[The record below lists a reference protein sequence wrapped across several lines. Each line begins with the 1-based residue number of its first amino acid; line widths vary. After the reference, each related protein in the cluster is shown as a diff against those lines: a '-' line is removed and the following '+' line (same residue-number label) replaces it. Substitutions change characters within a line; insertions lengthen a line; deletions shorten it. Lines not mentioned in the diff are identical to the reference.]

1 MWRVLIIDDDFQ
13 VLEGMKKSIPWE
25 RLEAE
30 WAGEAMDGQEGLQ
43 KVKETSPDIII
54 TDIYMPVM
62 NGLEMIEQLKQEGF
76 SGEIVILSGYS
87 DFQYAR
93 QALRL
98 QVSDYLSKPVTMEE
112 LGSVLERVIRELESK
127 ELEKLEQEETRRRLM
142 MYEPFVQK
150 EWLKSVVTGTLERT
164 MAEESMEPVDV
175 ERWLRRKHVVMGIE
189 LMGTDRISNLTLTDW
204 SLFRFALANII
215 CEVLERDWPASDF
228 IELHSHHAAIV
239 FHIPLGQSDEEALD
253 RIRRIGGY
261 LAECTQ
267 TYLKLSIRT
276 GLGRVKTDWRQL
288 SDSTEEAFLDLLQ
301 QTLTGD
307 EGTRMSG
314 MSGMSGMEE
323 PAFTIRPIK
332 FYQEM
337 AEAIVYSKEEATL
350 AIVDAYLEQLRQMP
364 SITPAYLQYLCTELW
379 TILAYSLYST
389 GVVLDDLFPD
399 LPAAQEIAKVHTI
412 EGLREWL
419 QHKIHGIASHRGWS
433 EHSKHKDAIDFML
446 HYAHEHYA
454 EEIGLEDL
462 SKQLYLSRNYLN
474 RMFKKATGET
484 FTNYLIRVRMEKAKA
499 LLAEGKH
506 MIYEIAE
513 KVGYKNVAYFSSI
526 FKKHYGMNPSELGKK

>member
-30 WAGEAMDGQEGLQ
+30 WVGEAMDGQEGIQ

-62 NGLEMIEQLKQEGF
+62 NGLEMIEQLKQVGF
-76 SGEIVILSGYS
+76 AGEIIILSGYS

-98 QVSDYLSKPVTMEE
+98 QVSDYLSKPVTMDE
-112 LGSVLERVIRELESK
+112 LSSVLERAIHELETK
-127 ELEKLEQEETRRRLM
+127 ELAKLEQEETRRRLT

-150 EWLKSVVTGTLERT
+150 EWLKSVVTGTLGRSI
-164 MAEESMEPVDV
+164 AEEGMEPID
-175 ERWLRRKHVVMGIE
+175 EKAWLRKKHLIMGIE
-189 LMGTDRISNLTLTDW
+189 LMGTNRILNLTLMDW

-215 CEVLERDWPASDF
+215 CEVLERDWPQSEF

-239 FHIPLGQSDEEALD
+239 FHIPLEQEEAEA
-253 RIRRIGGY
+253 REIIRRIGEY
-261 LAECTQ
+261 IIACTQ
-267 TYLKLSIRT
+267 TYLKLSIRI
-276 GLGRVKTDWRQL
+276 GIGSMQEDWRQL

-301 QTLTGD
+301 QTLSED
-307 EGTRMSG
+307 RTRLSHTDAA
-314 MSGMSGMEE
+314 E
-323 PAFTIRPIK
+323 ADFTIRPIK
-332 FYQEM
+332 FYQEL
-337 AEAIVYSKEEATL
+337 AEAIVYAKEEETI
-350 AIVDAYLEQLRQMP
+350 AIVDDYLAQLRQMP
-364 SITPAYLQYLCTELW
+364 SVTPAYLQYLCSELW
-379 TILAYSLYST
+379 TILAYSLYNT
-389 GVVLDDLFPD
+389 GVVLDDLFPG
-399 LPAAQEIAKVHTI
+399 LPASQEITKIQTI
-412 EGLREWL
+412 DELRGWL
-419 QHKIHGIASHRGWS
+419 KNKISGISSQRGWS
-433 EHSKHKDAIDFML
+433 EHSKHKEAIDFMIQ
-446 HYAHEHYA
+446 YAHERYA
-454 EEIGLEDL
+454 EDIALEDL
-462 SKQLYLSRNYLN
+462 SKQLYLTRNYLN

-484 FTNYLIRVRMEKAKA
+484 FTNYLIRVRLEKAKV

>member
-30 WAGEAMDGQEGLQ
+30 WVGEAMDGEEGLR
-43 KVKETSPDIII
+43 VIRETSPDIVI

-62 NGLEMIEQLKQEGF
+62 NGLEMIEQLKQDGF
-76 SGEIVILSGYS
+76 QGEIVILSGYS

-112 LGSVLERVIRELESK
+112 LGEVLERVIRELETK
-127 ELEKLEQEETRRRLM
+127 ELEKLEQEQTRNRLM

-150 EWLKSVVTGTLERT
+150 EWLKSVVTGTLDRT
-164 MAEESMEPVDV
+164 MAEAHLLGPADSI
-175 ERWLRRKHVVMGIE
+175 WLKHKHLVMGIE
-189 LMGTDRISNLTLTDW
+189 LTGTDGVSNLTLTDW

-215 CEVLERDWPASDF
+215 CEVLEEDWPASEF

-239 FHIPLGQSDEEALD
+239 FHIPIDQPDKEAAAS
-253 RIRRIGGY
+253 IRRIGERI
-261 LAECTQ
+261 AECTR
-267 TYLKLSIRT
+267 TYLKLSMRT
-276 GLGRVKTDWRQL
+276 GLGGVTADWKEL
-288 SDSTEEAFLDLLQ
+288 SDSTEQAFLDLLQ
-301 QTLTGD
+301 QTLA
-307 EGTRMSG
+307 
-314 MSGMSGMEE
+314 EE
-323 PAFTIRPIK
+323 PAGRGLEAAESPFQIRPIK
-332 FYQEM
+332 FYQEL
-337 AEAIVYSKEEATL
+337 AEAIVYAKEEATL
-350 AIVDAYLEQLRQMP
+350 QIVGDYLEQLRRMP
-364 SITPAYLQYLCTELW
+364 SVTPAYLQYLCSELW

-389 GVVLDDLFPD
+389 GIVLDDLFPD
-399 LPAAQEIAKVHTI
+399 QPVSQQIAKVHTV
-412 EGLREWL
+412 EELGAWL
-419 QHKIHGIASHRGWS
+419 EHKIHGIASHRGWN
-433 EHSKHKDAIDFML
+433 EHSKHKEAIDFMI

-526 FKKHYGMNPSELGKK
+526 FKKHYGSNPSELGKK

>member
-30 WAGEAMDGQEGLQ
+30 WVGEAMDGQEGLQ

-62 NGLEMIEQLKQEGF
+62 NGLEMIEQLKQVGF
-76 SGEIVILSGYS
+76 AGEIIILSGYS

-98 QVSDYLSKPVTMEE
+98 QVSDYLSKPVTMDE
-112 LGSVLERVIRELESK
+112 LGGVLERVIDELEAK
-127 ELEKLEQEETRRRLM
+127 ELAKLEQEETRRRLM

-150 EWLKSVVTGTLERT
+150 EWLKSVVTGTFGRA
-164 MAEESMEPVDV
+164 MAEESVEPIY
-175 ERWLRRKHVVMGIE
+175 EKSWLKQKHLIMGIE
-189 LMGTDRISNLTLTDW
+189 LLGTNRVLNLTLTDW

-215 CEVLERDWPASDF
+215 CEVLEQNWPLSEF

-239 FHIPLGQSDEEALD
+239 FHIPLEQSDAEALES
-253 RIRRIGGY
+253 IRCIGEHII
-261 LAECTQ
+261 ACTY
-267 TYLKLSIRT
+267 TYLKLSIRI
-276 GLGRVKTDWRQL
+276 GIGGVQADWRQL

-301 QTLTGD
+301 QTLTED
-307 EGTRMSG
+307 QGTHLSN
-314 MSGMSGMEE
+314 SNAAE
-323 PAFTIRPIK
+323 PEFTIRPIK
-332 FYQEM
+332 FYQEL
-337 AEAIVYSKEEATL
+337 AEAIVYAKEEETL

-364 SITPAYLQYLCTELW
+364 SVTPAYLQYLCSELW

-389 GVVLDDLFPD
+389 GVVLDDLFPG
-399 LPAAQEIAKVHTI
+399 LPASQEVSKIQTI
-412 EGLREWL
+412 EELRNWL
-419 QHKIHGIASHRGWS
+419 EAKISGISSQRGWS
-433 EHSKHKDAIDFML
+433 EHSKHKEAIDFMIQ
-446 HYAHEHYA
+446 YAHERYA
-454 EEIGLEDL
+454 EDIALEDL
-462 SKQLYLSRNYLN
+462 SKQLYLTRNYLN

-484 FTNYLIRVRMEKAKA
+484 FTNYLIRVRLEKAKV
-499 LLAEGKH
+499 LLTEGKY

>member
-30 WAGEAMDGQEGLQ
+30 WAGEAMDGAEGLQ
-43 KVKETSPDIII
+43 MIKETSPDIVI

-62 NGLEMIEQLKQEGF
+62 NGLEMIEQLKHEGF
-76 SGEIVILSGYS
+76 AGEVVILSGYS

-98 QVSDYLSKPVTMEE
+98 QVSDYLSKPITMDE
-112 LGSVLERVIRELESK
+112 LGDVLERVIRELEAK
-127 ELEKLEQEETRRRLM
+127 ELKKLEQEQIRHRLM

-150 EWLKSVVTGTLERT
+150 EWLKSVVTGTLDRT
-164 MAEESMEPVDV
+164 VAEAGMGAADRSI
-175 ERWLRRKHVVMGIE
+175 WLQHKHLVMGIE
-189 LMGTDRISNLTLTDW
+189 LMGTDRVSNLTLMDW

-215 CEVLERDWPASDF
+215 CEVLEQEWPASEF

-239 FHIPLGQSDEEALD
+239 FHIPLEQPDEEAYACIGRIGD
-253 RIRRIGGY
+253 RI
-261 LAECTQ
+261 AECTE

-276 GLGRVKTDWRQL
+276 GLGVVKTNWKEL
-288 SDSTEEAFLDLLQ
+288 SDSTEGAFLDLLQ
-301 QTLTGD
+301 QTL
-307 EGTRMSG
+307 SG
-314 MSGMSGMEE
+314 ERRERLSGPERE
-323 PAFTIRPIK
+323 FEHRLRPIK
-332 FYQEM
+332 FYQEL

-350 AIVDAYLEQLRQMP
+350 QIVDAYLEQLRQMP
-364 SITPAYLQYLCTELW
+364 SITPAYLQYVCSELW

-389 GVVLDDLFPD
+389 GVVLEELFPD
-399 LPAAQEIAKVHTI
+399 VPVNQQVAEVQTVDD
-412 EGLREWL
+412 LRRWL
-419 QHKIHGIASHRGWS
+419 EHKINGIASHRGWS
-433 EHSKHKDAIDFML
+433 EHSKHKEAIDFMIQF
-446 HYAHEHYA
+446 AHEHYA